1 MFDKSPLRFGQRHI
15 VPRGRRPED
24 RPKATWANPV
34 RGTKRETHT
43 STNSI
48 ISPRLA
54 GCCLNI
60 EFVMTRTTIVF
71 AVFCLSVTSVAAQDT
86 DSEHARKTLEI
97 YERIIEVETS
107 KNLGNVPEVANYL
120 ADQLIAAG
128 FPKEDIEV
136 LPVGETAALIAR
148 YRGSGSSGKPPILL
162 LGHMDV
168 VEARPEDWERPP
180 FVLTRD
186 DTYFYARGTIDN
198 KFGVAQLTSTFIRLM
213 KEGFVPNRD
222 LMIVFS
228 GDEESTMTSTR
239 VLAYERED
247 LAEAEFA
254 LNSDAGGGDLAA
266 DGKALVYLIQA
277 AEKTYVTWEIT
288 VRNPGG
294 HSSRPRPDNAILDL
308 ANAIVK
314 IQAHRFPVRW
324 NDMTLEFFEETGHQL
339 GGELGDAMLRFARD
353 PEDRSAADRLAIESS
368 YVGTTRTT
376 CVVTMLRAGHAE
388 NALPQSATAT
398 VNCRVFPGVPTAEV
412 EKTLRQVVGN
422 DEIEFE
428 VIYTPT
434 ESPVSELRE
443 DVRAAIS
450 EAVHPRY
457 PEIRLLPYMESG
469 GTDGMHFRRA
479 GVPTWAASGIF
490 MNPNE
495 MFAHGLNERVPIKAF
510 YDALEHWSTIIREL
524 AGD

>member
-1 MFDKSPLRFGQRHI
+1 MNKTAIAVTTLLFGS
-15 VPRGRRPED
+15 
-24 RPKATWANPV
+24 AW
-34 RGTKRETHT
+34 
-43 STNSI
+43 
-48 ISPRLA
+48 
-54 GCCLNI
+54 LN
-60 EFVMTRTTIVF
+60 
-71 AVFCLSVTSVAAQDT
+71 AQEV
-86 DSEHARKTLEI
+86 DSAHARKTLEI
-97 YERIIEVETS
+97 YERIVEVETA

-120 ADQLIAAG
+120 ADELAAG
-128 FPKEDIEV
+128 GIPRGGIEIV
-136 LPVGETAALIAR
+136 PVGNTVALLAR
-148 YRGSGSSGKPPILL
+148 YRGDGSSGKKPILL

-180 FVLTRD
+180 FELTKD

-198 KFGVAQLTSTFIRLM
+198 KFGVAQLTSTFIRLK

-222 LMIVFS
+222 LIIAFT
-228 GDEESTMTSTR
+228 GDEESTMLSTR
-239 VLAYERED
+239 HLAYERPD

-254 LNSDAGGGDLAA
+254 LNSDAGGGDLSST
-266 DGKALVYLIQA
+266 GEALVYLIQA

-288 VRNPGG
+288 ARNPGG

-308 ANAIVK
+308 AQAIVK

-324 NDMTLEFFEETGHQL
+324 NEMTLEFFDETGHQL
-339 GGELGDAMLRFARD
+339 GGELGDAMIRFARN
-353 PEDRSAADRLAIESS
+353 PEDTSASDRLAVESS

-376 CVVTMLRAGHAE
+376 CVTTMLRAGHAE

-398 VNCRVFPGVPTAEV
+398 VNCRIFPRVSAAEV
-412 EKTLRQVVGN
+412 EQTLKDVIGN

-428 VIYTPT
+428 IIYSPT

-450 EAVHPRY
+450 KAVHGRY
-457 PEIRLLPYMESG
+457 PDIRLLPYMESG

-495 MFAHGLNERVPIKAF
+495 MYAHGLNERVPIKAF
-510 YDALEHWSTIIREL
+510 YDALDHWSIIIREL
-524 AGD
+524 AGN